1 MSSTHVPPPRSPRP
15 PMRLPCAS
23 CGEMMHVTS
32 ILPHERFIN
41 LDVRK
46 FACACGSTTS
56 DVVAHT

>member
-1 MSSTHVPPPRSPRP
+1 
-15 PMRLPCAS
+15 
-23 CGEMMHVTS
+23 MMHVTS

>member
-1 MSSTHVPPPRSPRP
+1 
-15 PMRLPCAS
+15 MRLPCAS